1 MKLET
6 EIFARRGLHAD
17 KYYQRGLEGIDR
29 RINNFSS
36 NLILEFRGLY
46 RRIDLK
52 RKEIL
57 FSLFFFFW
65 FCVFEK
71 FPGKNLFFLKRSV
84 SRYIFSLRDVLLRKL
99 FKRTTLRDY
108 LLMKY
113 WYSIVNSKA
122 FTNDLASY
130 FQKSNNKFSIEFPSS
145 RQTRSFQN
153 KLYYFFFL
161 VSFSFFFFFFFI
173 EKLPTIYIIIYSTRC
188 NKKRCPRFLIND
200 ERGKKCAAGTLLKS
214 AIWN

>member
-161 VSFSFFFFFFFI
+161 VSFSFFFSSSS
-173 EKLPTIYIIIYSTRC
+173 PRNYPRYILLYIRRDAIR
-188 NKKRCPRFLIND
+188 ND
-200 ERGKKCAAGTLLKS
+200 ARVS
-214 AIWN
+214 